1 MKFFKINPNTDFDL
15 LCSFINPHKMGQKIM
30 SEKTKI
36 HFIFIKDISTP
47 AANILKQDALRIG
60 AELITHKEVITAKI
74 THSNALL
81 MASKEQIQK
90 LIAKEKLQDFGLKN
104 LALFLQ
110 KDFLKPKKAELMAVI
125 NVNEDSF
132 NADSRVSYKDFEE
145 RLNEILALNPEYID
159 IGAVSS
165 RPKSV
170 YCGKE
175 EEFRYCGKEEEF
187 RRLKNVL
194 DLIYD
199 KNYYEKAIFSLDS
212 FDEYCLEYALNKGF
226 KFIND
231 ISSLRNLNLAKLASK
246 YNAKYCLMHMQNDPL
261 TMQDDPRYDDLLDE
275 MSSFFKEKLE
285 ILDTLGV
292 KESIL
297 DVGIGFGKS
306 AEHNMILI
314 KHLEHFL
321 QFKKPLLIGASRKS
335 VINAYYESEVK
346 DRLAGTLY
354 LHLKAFENGASII
367 RVHDLYEHK
376 QLFALAQAMDNI
388 GV

>member
-1 MKFFKINPNTDFDL
+1 MKFFKINPNTDFNL

-30 SEKTKI
+30 SEKTQI
-36 HFIFIKDISTP
+36 HFILIKDIATP
-47 AANILKQDALRIG
+47 AANILKQDALRVG

-74 THSNALL
+74 TYSNALL
-81 MASKEQIQK
+81 MATKEQIQK
-90 LIAKEKLQDFGLKN
+90 LINKEKLQDFGLKN
-104 LALFLQ
+104 LARFLENG
-110 KDFLKPKKAELMAVI
+110 FSKPKQAELMAVI

-321 QFKKPLLIGASRKS
+321 QFKKPLLVGASRKS

-376 QLFALAQAMDNI
+376 QLFAMANAMQSI

>member
-1 MKFFKINPNTDFDL
+1 MKFFKINPNTDFNL

-30 SEKTKI
+30 SEKTQI
-36 HFIFIKDISTP
+36 HFILIKDIATP
-47 AANILKQDALRIG
+47 AANILKQDALRVG

-74 THSNALL
+74 TYSNALL
-81 MASKEQIQK
+81 MATKEQIQK
-90 LIAKEKLQDFGLKN
+90 LINKEKLQDFGLKN
-104 LALFLQ
+104 LARFLEN
-110 KDFLKPKKAELMAVI
+110 DFSKPKQAELMAVI

-170 YCGKE
+170 
-175 EEFRYCGKEEEF
+175 YCGKEEEF

-321 QFKKPLLIGASRKS
+321 QFKKPLLVGASRKS

-367 RVHDLYEHK
+367 RVHDLYKHK
-376 QLFALAQAMDNI
+376 QLFAMANAMQSI

>member
-1 MKFFKINPNTDFDL
+1 MKFFKINPNTDFNL

-30 SEKTKI
+30 SEKTQI
-36 HFIFIKDISTP
+36 HFILIKDIATP
-47 AANILKQDALRIG
+47 AANILKQDALRVG

-74 THSNALL
+74 THSNTLL
-81 MASKEQIQK
+81 MATKEQIQK
-90 LIAKEKLQDFGLKN
+90 LINKEKLQDFGLKN
-104 LALFLQ
+104 LARFLEN
-110 KDFLKPKKAELMAVI
+110 DFSKPKQAELMAVI

-170 YCGKE
+170 
-175 EEFRYCGKEEEF
+175 YCGKEEEF

-321 QFKKPLLIGASRKS
+321 QFKKPLLIGVSRKS

-376 QLFALAQAMDNI
+376 QLFAMANAMQSI

>member
-1 MKFFKINPNTDFDL
+1 MKFFKINPNTDFNL

-30 SEKTKI
+30 SEKTQI
-36 HFIFIKDISTP
+36 HFILIKDIATP
-47 AANILKQDALRIG
+47 AANILKQDALRVG
-60 AELITHKEVITAKI
+60 AELITYKEVITAKI

-81 MASKEQIQK
+81 MATKEQIQK
-90 LIAKEKLQDFGLKN
+90 LINKEKLQDFGLKN
-104 LALFLQ
+104 LARFLEN
-110 KDFLKPKKAELMAVI
+110 DFSKPKQAELMAVI

-170 YCGKE
+170 
-175 EEFRYCGKEEEF
+175 YCGKEEEF

-285 ILDTLGV
+285 ILDALGV

-321 QFKKPLLIGASRKS
+321 QFKKPLLVGASRKS

-376 QLFALAQAMDNI
+376 QLFAMVNAMQSI

>member
-1 MKFFKINPNTDFDL
+1 MKFFKINPNTDFNL

-30 SEKTKI
+30 SEKTKTHYI
-36 HFIFIKDISTP
+36 LIKDISTP
-47 AANILKQDALRIG
+47 AANILKQDALRVG

-74 THSNALL
+74 TRSNALL
-81 MASKEQIQK
+81 MANKEQIQK
-90 LIAKEKLQDFGLKN
+90 LIVKEKLQDFGLKN

-110 KDFLKPKKAELMAVI
+110 KDFLKPKKAEFMAVI

-132 NADSRVSYKDFEE
+132 NAKSRVSEEDFEK
-145 RLNEILALNPEYID
+145 RLNDFLVLEPEYID

-165 RPKSV
+165 RPGS
-170 YCGKE
+170 E
-175 EEFRYCGKEEEF
+175 YCGKEEEF
-187 RRLKNVL
+187 RRLKKVL
-194 DLIYD
+194 DLIYE

-226 KFIND
+226 KLIND
-231 ISSLRNLNLAKLASK
+231 ITSLRNLNLAKLASK
-246 YNAKYCLMHMQNDPL
+246 YQAKYCLMHMQNNPNN
-261 TMQDDPRYDDLLDE
+261 MQDNPFYEDLLDE
-275 MSSFFKEKLE
+275 MTLFFKEKLE
-285 ILDTLGV
+285 LLESFGV

-321 QFKKPLLIGASRKS
+321 QFNKPLLIGASRKS
-335 VINAYYESEVK
+335 VINVYFQSKIK

>member
-1 MKFFKINPNTDFDL
+1 MKFFKINPNTDFNL

-47 AANILKQDALRIG
+47 AANILKQDALRVG

-90 LIAKEKLQDFGLKN
+90 LVVKEKLQDFGLKN

-110 KDFLKPKKAELMAVI
+110 KDFLKQKKAELMAVI

-132 NADSRVSYKDFEE
+132 NAKSRVSEEDFEK
-145 RLNEILALNPEYID
+145 RLNDFLALKPEYID

-165 RPKSV
+165 RPGSE

-175 EEFRYCGKEEEF
+175 EEFK
-187 RRLKNVL
+187 RLKKVL
-194 DLIYD
+194 DLIYE
-199 KNYYEKAIFSLDS
+199 KNYYEQAIFSLDS

-226 KFIND
+226 KLIND
-231 ISSLRNLNLAKLASK
+231 ITSLRNLNLAKLASK
-246 YNAKYCLMHMQNDPL
+246 YGAKYCLMHMQNNPNN
-261 TMQDDPRYDDLLDE
+261 MQDNPFYEDLLDE
-275 MSSFFKEKLE
+275 MTLFFKEKLE
-285 ILDTLGV
+285 LLESFGV

-297 DVGIGFGKS
+297 DVGIGFGKN
-306 AEHNMILI
+306 AGHNMILI

-321 QFKKPLLIGASRKS
+321 QFNKPLLIGASRKS
-335 VINAYYESEVK
+335 VINAYFQSEIK

>member
-1 MKFFKINPNTDFDL
+1 MKFFKINPNTDFNL

-47 AANILKQDALRIG
+47 AANILKQDALRVG

-90 LIAKEKLQDFGLKN
+90 LVVKEKLQDFGLKN

-110 KDFLKPKKAELMAVI
+110 KDFLKQKKAELMAVI

-132 NADSRVSYKDFEE
+132 NAKSRVSEEDFEK
-145 RLNEILALNPEYID
+145 RLNDFLALKPEYID

-165 RPKSV
+165 RPGSE

-175 EEFRYCGKEEEF
+175 EEFK
-187 RRLKNVL
+187 RLKKVL
-194 DLIYD
+194 DLIYE
-199 KNYYEKAIFSLDS
+199 KNYYEQAIFSLDS

-226 KFIND
+226 KLIND
-231 ISSLRNLNLAKLASK
+231 ITSLRNLNLAKLASK
-246 YNAKYCLMHMQNDPL
+246 YGAKYCLMHMQNNPNN
-261 TMQDDPRYDDLLDE
+261 MQDNPFYEDLLDE
-275 MSSFFKEKLE
+275 MTLFFKEKLE
-285 ILDTLGV
+285 LLESFGV

-306 AEHNMILI
+306 AGHNMILI

-321 QFKKPLLIGASRKS
+321 QFNKPLLIGASRKS
-335 VINAYYESEVK
+335 VINAYFQSEIK

-376 QLFALAQAMDNI
+376 QLFALAQAMDNM

>member
-1 MKFFKINPNTDFDL
+1 MKFFKINPNTDFNL

-47 AANILKQDALRIG
+47 AANILKQDALRVG

-74 THSNALL
+74 THPNALL

-90 LIAKEKLQDFGLKN
+90 LVVKEKLQDFGLKN

-110 KDFLKPKKAELMAVI
+110 KDFLKQKKAELMAVI

-132 NADSRVSYKDFEE
+132 NAKSRVSEEDFEK
-145 RLNEILALNPEYID
+145 RLNDFLALKPEYID

-165 RPKSV
+165 RPGSE

-175 EEFRYCGKEEEF
+175 EEFK
-187 RRLKNVL
+187 RLKKVL
-194 DLIYD
+194 DLIYE
-199 KNYYEKAIFSLDS
+199 KNYYEQAIFSLDS

-226 KFIND
+226 KLIND
-231 ISSLRNLNLAKLASK
+231 ITSLRNLNLAKLASK
-246 YNAKYCLMHMQNDPL
+246 YGAKYCLMHMQNNPNN
-261 TMQDDPRYDDLLDE
+261 MQDNPFYEDLLDE
-275 MSSFFKEKLE
+275 MTLFFKEKLE
-285 ILDTLGV
+285 LLESFGV

-306 AEHNMILI
+306 AGHNMILI

-321 QFKKPLLIGASRKS
+321 QFNKPLLIGASRKS
-335 VINAYYESEVK
+335 VINAYFQSEIK

>member
-1 MKFFKINPNTDFDL
+1 MKFFKINPNTDFNL

-90 LIAKEKLQDFGLKN
+90 LVVKEKLQDFGLKN
-104 LALFLQ
+104 LARFLENG
-110 KDFLKPKKAELMAVI
+110 FSKPKQAELMAVI

-376 QLFALAQAMDNI
+376 QLFAMANAMQSI

>member
-1 MKFFKINPNTDFDL
+1 MKFFKINPNTDFNL

-30 SEKTKI
+30 SEKTQI
-36 HFIFIKDISTP
+36 HFILIKDIATP
-47 AANILKQDALRIG
+47 AANILKQDALRVG

-74 THSNALL
+74 TYSNTLL
-81 MASKEQIQK
+81 MATKEQIQK
-90 LIAKEKLQDFGLKN
+90 LINKEKLQDFGLKN
-104 LALFLQ
+104 LARFLEN
-110 KDFLKPKKAELMAVI
+110 DFSKPKQAELMAVI

-170 YCGKE
+170 
-175 EEFRYCGKEEEF
+175 YCGKEEEF

-321 QFKKPLLIGASRKS
+321 QFKKPLLVGASRKS

-376 QLFALAQAMDNI
+376 QLFAMTNAMQSI

>member
-1 MKFFKINPNTDFDL
+1 
-15 LCSFINPHKMGQKIM
+15 
-30 SEKTKI
+30 
-36 HFIFIKDISTP
+36 
-47 AANILKQDALRIG
+47 
-60 AELITHKEVITAKI
+60 
-74 THSNALL
+74 
-81 MASKEQIQK
+81 K
-90 LIAKEKLQDFGLKN
+90 LINKEKLQDFGLKN
-104 LALFLQ
+104 LARFLEN
-110 KDFLKPKKAELMAVI
+110 DFSKPKQAELMAVI

-170 YCGKE
+170 
-175 EEFRYCGKEEEF
+175 YCGKEEEF

-321 QFKKPLLIGASRKS
+321 QFKKLLLVGASRKS

-376 QLFALAQAMDNI
+376 QLFAMANAMQSI

>member
-1 MKFFKINPNTDFDL
+1 MKFFKINPNTDFNL

-30 SEKTKI
+30 SEKTQI
-36 HFIFIKDISTP
+36 HFILIKDIATP
-47 AANILKQDALRIG
+47 AANILKQDALRVG

-74 THSNALL
+74 TYSNALL
-81 MASKEQIQK
+81 MATKEQIQK
-90 LIAKEKLQDFGLKN
+90 LINKEKLQDFGLKN
-104 LALFLQ
+104 LARFLEN
-110 KDFLKPKKAELMAVI
+110 DFSKPKQAELMAVI

-170 YCGKE
+170 
-175 EEFRYCGKEEEF
+175 YCGKEEEF

-376 QLFALAQAMDNI
+376 QLFAMANAMQSI

>member
-1 MKFFKINPNTDFDL
+1 MKFFKINPNTDFNL

-30 SEKTKI
+30 SEKTQI
-36 HFIFIKDISTP
+36 HFILIKDIATP
-47 AANILKQDALRIG
+47 AANILKQDALRVG

-74 THSNALL
+74 TYSNALL
-81 MASKEQIQK
+81 MATKEQIQK
-90 LIAKEKLQDFGLKN
+90 LINKEKLQDFGLKN
-104 LALFLQ
+104 LTRFLEN
-110 KDFLKPKKAELMAVI
+110 DFSKPKQAELMAVI

-376 QLFALAQAMDNI
+376 QLFAMANAMQSI

>member
-1 MKFFKINPNTDFDL
+1 MKFFKINPNTDFNL

-30 SEKTKI
+30 SEKAQI
-36 HFIFIKDISTP
+36 HFILIKDITTP
-47 AANILKQDALRIG
+47 AANILKQDALRVG

-81 MASKEQIQK
+81 MATKEQIRK
-90 LIAKEKLQDFGLKN
+90 LINKEKLQDFGLKN
-104 LALFLQ
+104 LARFLEN
-110 KDFLKPKKAELMAVI
+110 DFSKPKQAELMAVI

-170 YCGKE
+170 
-175 EEFRYCGKEEEF
+175 YCGKEEEF

-321 QFKKPLLIGASRKS
+321 QFKKPLLVGASRKS

-376 QLFALAQAMDNI
+376 QLFAMANAMQSI

>member
-1 MKFFKINPNTDFDL
+1 MKFFKINPNTDFNL

-47 AANILKQDALRIG
+47 AANILKQDALRVG

-74 THSNALL
+74 TYSNALL
-81 MASKEQIQK
+81 MATKEQIQK
-90 LIAKEKLQDFGLKN
+90 LINKEKLQDFGLKN
-104 LALFLQ
+104 LARFLEN
-110 KDFLKPKKAELMAVI
+110 DFSKPKQAELMAVI

-321 QFKKPLLIGASRKS
+321 QFKKPLLVGASRKS

-376 QLFALAQAMDNI
+376 QLFAMANAMQSI

>member
-1 MKFFKINPNTDFDL
+1 MKFFKINPNTDFNL

-30 SEKTKI
+30 SEKTKT

-47 AANILKQDALRIG
+47 AANILKQDALRVG

-90 LIAKEKLQDFGLKN
+90 LIVKEKLQDFGLKN

>member
-1 MKFFKINPNTDFDL
+1 MKFFKINPNTDFNL
-15 LCSFINPHKMGQKIM
+15 LCSLINPHKMGQKIM
-30 SEKTKI
+30 SEKTKT

-47 AANILKQDALRIG
+47 AANILKQDALRVG

-110 KDFLKPKKAELMAVI
+110 KDFLKPKKSELMAVI

-132 NADSRVSYKDFEE
+132 NAKSRVSEKGFEK
-145 RLNEILALNPEYID
+145 RLNDFLALKPEYID

-165 RPKSV
+165 RPGSE

-175 EEFRYCGKEEEF
+175 EEFK
-187 RRLKNVL
+187 RLKKIL
-194 DLIYD
+194 DLIHE
-199 KNYYEKAIFSLDS
+199 KNYHEKAIFSLDS

-226 KFIND
+226 KLIND
-231 ISSLRNLNLAKLASK
+231 ITSLRNLNLAKLASK
-246 YNAKYCLMHMQNDPL
+246 YEAKYCLMHMQNDPNN
-261 TMQDDPRYDDLLDE
+261 MQDNPSYEDLLDE
-275 MSSFFKEKLE
+275 MTLFFKEKLE
-285 ILDTLGV
+285 LLESFGV

-321 QFKKPLLIGASRKS
+321 QFNKPLLIGASRKS
-335 VINAYYESEVK
+335 VINAYFQSEIK

-376 QLFALAQAMDNI
+376 QLFALVQAMDNI

>member
-1 MKFFKINPNTDFDL
+1 MKFFKINPNTDFNQ

-30 SEKTKI
+30 SEKTKT
-36 HFIFIKDISTP
+36 HYIFIKDISTP
-47 AANILKQDALRIG
+47 AANILKQDALRVG

-74 THSNALL
+74 TRSNALL
-81 MASKEQIQK
+81 MANKEQIQK

-132 NADSRVSYKDFEE
+132 NAKSRVSEEDFEK
-145 RLNEILALNPEYID
+145 RLNDFLVLEPEYID

-165 RPKSV
+165 RPGS
-170 YCGKE
+170 E
-175 EEFRYCGKEEEF
+175 YCGKEEEF
-187 RRLKNVL
+187 RRLKKVL
-194 DLIYD
+194 DLIYE

-226 KFIND
+226 KLIND
-231 ISSLRNLNLAKLASK
+231 ITSLRNLNLAKLASK
-246 YNAKYCLMHMQNDPL
+246 YQAKYCLMHMQNNPNN
-261 TMQDDPRYDDLLDE
+261 MQDNPFYEDLLDE
-275 MSSFFKEKLE
+275 MTLFFKEKLE
-285 ILDTLGV
+285 LLESFGV

-321 QFKKPLLIGASRKS
+321 QFNKPLLIGASRKS
-335 VINAYYESEVK
+335 VINVYFQSEIK

>member
-1 MKFFKINPNTDFDL
+1 MKFFKINPNTDFNL

-47 AANILKQDALRIG
+47 AANILKQDALRVG

-90 LIAKEKLQDFGLKN
+90 LINKEKLQDFGLKN
-104 LALFLQ
+104 LARFLENG
-110 KDFLKPKKAELMAVI
+110 FSKPKQAELMAVI

>member
-1 MKFFKINPNTDFDL
+1 MKFFKINPNTDFNL

-30 SEKTKI
+30 SEKTKT
-36 HFIFIKDISTP
+36 HFILIKDITTP
-47 AANILKQDALRIG
+47 AANILKQDALRVG

-81 MASKEQIQK
+81 MATKEQIQK
-90 LIAKEKLQDFGLKN
+90 LINKEKLQDFGLKN
-104 LALFLQ
+104 LARFLEN
-110 KDFLKPKKAELMAVI
+110 DFSKPKQAELMAVI

-175 EEFRYCGKEEEF
+175 EEFIYCGKEEEF

-285 ILDTLGV
+285 ILDALGV

-321 QFKKPLLIGASRKS
+321 QFKKPLLVGASRKS
-335 VINAYYESEVK
+335 VINAYFQSEIK

>member
-1 MKFFKINPNTDFDL
+1 MKFFKINPNTDFNL

-47 AANILKQDALRIG
+47 AANILKQDALRVG

-90 LIAKEKLQDFGLKN
+90 LVVKEKLQDFGLKN

-110 KDFLKPKKAELMAVI
+110 KDFLKQKKVELMAVI

-132 NADSRVSYKDFEE
+132 NAKSRVSEEDFEK
-145 RLNEILALNPEYID
+145 RLNDFLALKPEYID

-165 RPKSV
+165 RPGSE

-175 EEFRYCGKEEEF
+175 EEFK
-187 RRLKNVL
+187 RLKKVL
-194 DLIYD
+194 DLIYE
-199 KNYYEKAIFSLDS
+199 KNYYEQAIFSLDS

-226 KFIND
+226 KLIND
-231 ISSLRNLNLAKLASK
+231 ITSLRNLNLAKLASK
-246 YNAKYCLMHMQNDPL
+246 YGAKYCLMHMQNNPNN
-261 TMQDDPRYDDLLDE
+261 MQDNPFYEDLLDE
-275 MSSFFKEKLE
+275 MTLFFKEKLE
-285 ILDTLGV
+285 LLESFGV

-306 AEHNMILI
+306 AGHNMILI

-321 QFKKPLLIGASRKS
+321 QFNKPLLIGASRKS
-335 VINAYYESEVK
+335 VINAYFQSEIK

>member
-1 MKFFKINPNTDFDL
+1 MKFFKINPNTEFNL

-30 SEKTKI
+30 SEKTQI
-36 HFIFIKDISTP
+36 HFILIKDIATP
-47 AANILKQDALRIG
+47 AANILKQDALRVG

-74 THSNALL
+74 TYSNALL
-81 MASKEQIQK
+81 MATKEQIQK
-90 LIAKEKLQDFGLKN
+90 LINKEKLQDFGLKN
-104 LALFLQ
+104 LARFLEN
-110 KDFLKPKKAELMAVI
+110 DFSKPKQAELMAVI

-165 RPKSV
+165 RPGSE

-175 EEFRYCGKEEEF
+175 EEFK
-187 RRLKNVL
+187 RLKKVL
-194 DLIYD
+194 DLIYE
-199 KNYYEKAIFSLDS
+199 KNYYEQAIFSLDS

-226 KFIND
+226 KLIND
-231 ISSLRNLNLAKLASK
+231 ITSLRNLNLAKLASK
-246 YNAKYCLMHMQNDPL
+246 YGAKYCLMHMQNNPNN
-261 TMQDDPRYDDLLDE
+261 MQDNPFYEDLLDE
-275 MSSFFKEKLE
+275 MTLFFKEKLE
-285 ILDTLGV
+285 LLESFGV

-297 DVGIGFGKS
+297 DVGICFGKS
-306 AEHNMILI
+306 AGHNMILI

-321 QFKKPLLIGASRKS
+321 QFNKPLLIGASRKS

-376 QLFALAQAMDNI
+376 QLFAMANAMQSI

>member
-1 MKFFKINPNTDFDL
+1 MKFFKINPNTDFNL

-47 AANILKQDALRIG
+47 AANILKQDALRVG

-90 LIAKEKLQDFGLKN
+90 LVVKEKLQDFGLKN
-104 LALFLQ
+104 LARFLENG
-110 KDFLKPKKAELMAVI
+110 FSKPKQVELMAVI

-376 QLFALAQAMDNI
+376 QLFAMANAMQSI

>member
-1 MKFFKINPNTDFDL
+1 MKFFKINQNTDFNL

-30 SEKTKI
+30 SEKTQI
-36 HFIFIKDISTP
+36 HFILIKDIATP
-47 AANILKQDALRIG
+47 AANILKQDALRVG

-74 THSNALL
+74 TYSNALL
-81 MASKEQIQK
+81 MATKEQIQK
-90 LIAKEKLQDFGLKN
+90 LINKEKLQDFGLKN
-104 LALFLQ
+104 LARFLENG
-110 KDFLKPKKAELMAVI
+110 FSKPKQAELMAVI

-376 QLFALAQAMDNI
+376 QLFAMANAMQSI

>member
-1 MKFFKINPNTDFDL
+1 MKFFKINPNTDFNL

-30 SEKTKI
+30 SEKTQI
-36 HFIFIKDISTP
+36 HFILIKDIATP
-47 AANILKQDALRIG
+47 AANILKQDALRVG

-74 THSNALL
+74 TYSNALL
-81 MASKEQIQK
+81 MATKEQIQK
-90 LIAKEKLQDFGLKN
+90 LINKEKLQDFGLKN
-104 LALFLQ
+104 LARFLENG
-110 KDFLKPKKAELMAVI
+110 FSKPKQAELMAVI

-170 YCGKE
+170 
-175 EEFRYCGKEEEF
+175 YCGKEEEF

-321 QFKKPLLIGASRKS
+321 QFKKPLLVGASRKS

-376 QLFALAQAMDNI
+376 QLFAMTNAMQSI

>member
-1 MKFFKINPNTDFDL
+1 MKFFKINPNTDFNL

-47 AANILKQDALRIG
+47 AANILKQDALRVG

-90 LIAKEKLQDFGLKN
+90 LVVKEKLQDFGLKN

-110 KDFLKPKKAELMAVI
+110 KDFLKQKKAELMAVI

-376 QLFALAQAMDNI
+376 QLFALVQAMDNI

>member
-1 MKFFKINPNTDFDL
+1 MKFFKINPNTDFNL

-47 AANILKQDALRIG
+47 AANILKQDALRVG

-90 LIAKEKLQDFGLKN
+90 LVVKEKLQDFGLKN

-110 KDFLKPKKAELMAVI
+110 KDFLKQKKAELMAVI

>member
-1 MKFFKINPNTDFDL
+1 MKFFKINPNTDFNL

-30 SEKTKI
+30 SEKTQI
-36 HFIFIKDISTP
+36 HFILIKDIATP
-47 AANILKQDALRIG
+47 AANILKQDALRVG

-74 THSNALL
+74 TYSNALL
-81 MASKEQIQK
+81 MATKEQIQK
-90 LIAKEKLQDFGLKN
+90 LINKEKLQDFGLKN
-104 LALFLQ
+104 LARFLEN
-110 KDFLKPKKAELMAVI
+110 DFSKPKQAELMAVI

-170 YCGKE
+170 
-175 EEFRYCGKEEEF
+175 YCGKEEEF

-376 QLFALAQAMDNI
+376 QLFAMANAMQNI

>member
-1 MKFFKINPNTDFDL
+1 MKFFKINPNTDFNL

-47 AANILKQDALRIG
+47 AANILKQDALRVG

-90 LIAKEKLQDFGLKN
+90 LVVKEKLQDFGLKN

-110 KDFLKPKKAELMAVI
+110 KDFLKQKKAELMAVI

-132 NADSRVSYKDFEE
+132 NAKSRVSEEDFEK
-145 RLNEILALNPEYID
+145 RLNDFLALKPEYID

-165 RPKSV
+165 RPGSE

-175 EEFRYCGKEEEF
+175 EEFK
-187 RRLKNVL
+187 RLKKVL
-194 DLIYD
+194 DLIYE
-199 KNYYEKAIFSLDS
+199 KNYYEQAIFSLDS

-226 KFIND
+226 KLIND
-231 ISSLRNLNLAKLASK
+231 ITSLRNLNLAKLASK
-246 YNAKYCLMHMQNDPL
+246 YGAKYCLMHMQNNPNN
-261 TMQDDPRYDDLLDE
+261 MQDNPFYEDLLDE
-275 MSSFFKEKLE
+275 MTLFFKEKLE
-285 ILDTLGV
+285 LLESFGV

-306 AEHNMILI
+306 AGHNMILI

-321 QFKKPLLIGASRKS
+321 QFNKPLLIGASRKS
-335 VINAYYESEVK
+335 VINAYFQSEIK
-346 DRLAGTLY
+346 DRLVGTLY

>member
-1 MKFFKINPNTDFDL
+1 MKFFKINPNTDFNL

-30 SEKTKI
+30 SEKTQI
-36 HFIFIKDISTP
+36 HFILIKDITTP
-47 AANILKQDALRIG
+47 AANILKQDALRVG

-74 THSNALL
+74 THSNTLL
-81 MASKEQIQK
+81 MATKEQIQK
-90 LIAKEKLQDFGLKN
+90 LINKEKLQDFGLKN
-104 LALFLQ
+104 LARFLENG
-110 KDFLKPKKAELMAVI
+110 FSKPKQAELMAVI

-175 EEFRYCGKEEEF
+175 EEFR
-187 RRLKNVL
+187 RLKNVL
-194 DLIYD
+194 DLIYE
-199 KNYYEKAIFSLDS
+199 KNYYEQAIFSLDS

-226 KFIND
+226 KLIND
-231 ISSLRNLNLAKLASK
+231 ITSLRNLNLAKLASK
-246 YNAKYCLMHMQNDPL
+246 YGAKYCLMHMQNNPNN
-261 TMQDDPRYDDLLDE
+261 MQDNPFYEDLLDE
-275 MSSFFKEKLE
+275 MTLFFKEKLE
-285 ILDTLGV
+285 LLESFGV

-306 AEHNMILI
+306 AGHNMILI

-321 QFKKPLLIGASRKS
+321 QFNKPLLIGASRKS
-335 VINAYYESEVK
+335 VINAYFQSEIK

>member
-1 MKFFKINPNTDFDL
+1 MKFFKINPNTDFNL

-47 AANILKQDALRIG
+47 AANILKQDALRVG

-90 LIAKEKLQDFGLKN
+90 LVVKEKLQDFGLKN

-110 KDFLKPKKAELMAVI
+110 KDFLKQKKAELMAVI

-132 NADSRVSYKDFEE
+132 NAKSRVSEEDFEK
-145 RLNEILALNPEYID
+145 RLNDFLALKPEYID

-165 RPKSV
+165 RPGSE

-175 EEFRYCGKEEEF
+175 EEFK
-187 RRLKNVL
+187 RLKKVL
-194 DLIYD
+194 DLIYE
-199 KNYYEKAIFSLDS
+199 KNYYEQAIFSLDS
-212 FDEYCLEYALNKGF
+212 FDEYSLEYALNKGF
-226 KFIND
+226 KLIND
-231 ISSLRNLNLAKLASK
+231 ITSLRNLNLAKLASK
-246 YNAKYCLMHMQNDPL
+246 YGAKYCLMHMQNNPNN
-261 TMQDDPRYDDLLDE
+261 MQDNPFYEDLLDE
-275 MSSFFKEKLE
+275 MTLFFKEKLE
-285 ILDTLGV
+285 LLESFGV

-306 AEHNMILI
+306 AGHNMILI

-321 QFKKPLLIGASRKS
+321 QFNKPLLIGASRKS
-335 VINAYYESEVK
+335 VINAYFQSEIK

>member
-1 MKFFKINPNTDFDL
+1 MKFFKINPNTDFNL

-47 AANILKQDALRIG
+47 AANILKQDALRVG

-90 LIAKEKLQDFGLKN
+90 LITKEKLQDFGLKN

-110 KDFLKPKKAELMAVI
+110 KDFLKTKKAELMAVI

-132 NADSRVSYKDFEE
+132 NAKSRVSEEDFEK
-145 RLNEILALNPEYID
+145 RLNDFLALKPEYID

-165 RPKSV
+165 RPGSE

-175 EEFRYCGKEEEF
+175 EEFK
-187 RRLKNVL
+187 RLKKIL
-194 DLIYD
+194 DLIYE
-199 KNYYEKAIFSLDS
+199 KNYHEKAIFSLDS

-226 KFIND
+226 KLIND
-231 ISSLRNLNLAKLASK
+231 IASLRNLNLAKLASK
-246 YNAKYCLMHMQNDPL
+246 YEAKYCLMHMQNNPNN
-261 TMQDDPRYDDLLDE
+261 MQDNPFYEDLLDE
-275 MSSFFKEKLE
+275 MTLFFKEKLE
-285 ILDTLGV
+285 LLESFGV

-321 QFKKPLLIGASRKS
+321 QFNKPLLIGASRKS
-335 VINAYYESEVK
+335 VINAYFQSEIK